1 MHKVFV
7 STCFAAAA
15 EPGGV
20 GWAAFRD
27 RFRSVDLF
35 VLEDIEGLERAPW
48 ARAELAHALDAL
60 TTNGAA
66 VAVSAQSPPAT
77 WVPQSWPYRLV
88 NRLTGGLAV

>member
-35 VLEDIEGLERAPW
+35 VLEDIERLGRVPW
-48 ARAELAHALDAL
+48 ARAELAHTLDAL
-60 TTNGAA
+60 TTNGAV

-77 WVPQSWPYRLV
+77 
-88 NRLTGGLAV
+88 

>member
-7 STCFAAAA
+7 SACFAAAA
-15 EPGGV
+15 EPEGV

-35 VLEDIEGLERAPW
+35 VLENIEGLEQVPW
-48 ARAELAHALDAL
+48 ARAELAHTLDAL
-60 TTNGAA
+60 TTNRAA